1 MKEIQV
7 TPDYDDRVPK
17 ISAALLAGLLI
28 CSIGMR
34 EKLMTLLIEHTTAV
48 TVVFLFSAGLAWC
61 LVHYVSWLTRR
72 LDVRWPW
79 HTVFGRRLMRQL
91 MWGVVLPAGVVLCGA
106 IIFFRWLPQPVAIG
120 NTDYFYSDFPLSVLL
135 LILLNGCYG
144 FAYNN
149 WFVTRLQDK
158 MEELHNQHRGE
169 IKKLQGTVTQLKA
182 ENVELKTKVNDLMAA
197 SLKEQKYMLFEEDGA
212 KHAIP
217 YADIAYF
224 CVERETTEAGGPK
237 YCVKVVLMDETV
249 YVAKESSLIKVG
261 EVTHNYFKYVN
272 RKHLVAPHA
281 IEKATVDKKQKFTLV
296 LRPNQREVNVG
307 KEASKRLKEW
317 VMEHAGTVSG
327 EITGEA

>member
-1 MKEIQV
+1 
-7 TPDYDDRVPK
+7 
-17 ISAALLAGLLI
+17 
-28 CSIGMR
+28 
-34 EKLMTLLIEHTTAV
+34 
-48 TVVFLFSAGLAWC
+48 
-61 LVHYVSWLTRR
+61 
-72 LDVRWPW
+72 
-79 HTVFGRRLMRQL
+79 
-91 MWGVVLPAGVVLCGA
+91 
-106 IIFFRWLPQPVAIG
+106 
-120 NTDYFYSDFPLSVLL
+120 
-135 LILLNGCYG
+135 
-144 FAYNN
+144 NN

-217 YADIAYF
+217 YTDIAYF
-224 CVERETTEAGGPK
+224 CVERETTKAGGPK

-281 IEKATVDKKQKFTLV
+281 IE
-296 LRPNQREVNVG
+296 
-307 KEASKRLKEW
+307 
-317 VMEHAGTVSG
+317 
-327 EITGEA
+327 